1 MRKSYDVCV
10 VLGCGITRDERD
22 DVDDDDADDA
32 TSSSGTLH
40 GRETGLGV
48 PHRYQLVGVRGG
60 SSNATLGLMRCDR
73 EGDARVHF
81 FGAIFGLDLKCVG
94 HRNLGLVK

>member
-1 MRKSYDVCV
+1 MCKSYDVCV
-10 VLGCGITRDERD
+10 FMRCGITRRD

-40 GRETGLGV
+40 GRENGLGV
-48 PHRYQLVGVRGG
+48 PHRGQLVGVRGG
-60 SSNATLGLMRCDR
+60 SSDATLGLMRFDR
-73 EGDARVHF
+73 EDDERVHV
-81 FGAIFGLDLKCVG
+81 FGAILGLGLKCVG